1 LDLTHFVSTKIW
13 EITMN
18 FRKKIMLPFL
28 ATAIFVTSSAQATL
42 LSDLI
47 LTDGSI
53 QVGDKLFSNWLI
65 DSNVIENGILGR
77 TGVNLANIDVTGDA
91 SDIWNPSLT
100 FTSLD
105 NELSITQLAGLGA
118 SLNLAFQF
126 DVTVL
131 DPTMFW
137 HDISLTANFIPG
149 SSPGVNNRTAHI
161 HEFLYDDSTLTGL
174 PFAALDSHLTI
185 DGVGT
190 IDDSGIVFYQTFG
203 PRKSG
208 TVLKDIDFSTEIAG
222 EIVGMRSFTQTFSQV
237 PEPSS
242 VALFGLALMGLASRR
257 FKKQT

>member
-1 LDLTHFVSTKIW
+1 MK
-13 EITMN
+13 
-18 FRKKIMLPFL
+18 FRKKIILPFL
-28 ATAIFVTSSAQATL
+28 ATALFLTSSAQATL

-77 TGVNLANIDVTGDA
+77 TAVNLANIDVTGDA

-100 FTSLD
+100 FASLN
-105 NELSITQLAGLGA
+105 NELSITQLAALGA
-118 SLNLAFQF
+118 SLNLAFHF

-131 DPTMFW
+131 DPSMFW

-149 SSPGVNNRTAHI
+149 SSLGINNRSAHI
-161 HEFLYDDSTLTGL
+161 HEILYTDSTLSGL
-174 PFAALDSHLTI
+174 PFAALDSHLII
-185 DGVGT
+185 DDGT
-190 IDDSGIVFYQTFG
+190 PTLDDSGIVFSQTFG
-203 PRKSG
+203 PRRSG